1 MNLRIVPFE
10 GTPEP
15 LARML
20 ASDLAAHGIAARIDA
35 PVPLPASGY
44 TAARGQYR
52 AESLRAE
59 FRLRHRLARRR
70 MRGVDGAAHR
80 RR

>member
-15 LARML
+15 LASML

-35 PVPLPASGY
+35 PAS
-44 TAARGQYR
+44 TKRCSTR
-52 AESLRAE
+52 AW
-59 FRLRHRLARRR
+59 
-70 MRGVDGAAHR
+70 
-80 RR
+80 